1 MLSCFTVNTDNCSMR
16 HYLEVQQGLEIR
28 LVRYLQ
34 GGQAGLILGPEAL
47 QEYPPVLVR
56 LEIPVFRD
64 IPVLREYQ
72 TVL

>member
-1 MLSCFTVNTDNCSMR
+1 MR
-16 HYLEVQQGLEIR
+16 HYLEVQQGLVIR
-28 LVRYLQ
+28 LVQYLQ
-34 GGQAGLILGPEAL
+34 GVRAGLILGQLGPEVL